1 MDQQTGTVIT
11 FAIYLALMMAI
22 GVWIYRRTST
32 LSDFL
37 LGGRSLNSFTAA
49 LSANAS
55 DMSAWLLLGLPG
67 AAYTGGISAGW
78 IGVGLAVGLY
88 LSWLLMAA
96 RLRTYTEITTD
107 LHTGK
112 AANALTLSAFL
123 EHRFEDRRGLLRMV
137 SAIVIII
144 FYGIYVSSGLVA
156 TGVLFDQLFGMPA
169 APAMGIGLL
178 AIVSYTFLGGFLA
191 VSYTDV
197 LQGLLMWSALLAVP
211 ILVLVSLGGLTAA
224 GDLIGGQ
231 SQGLLSPVTEVSLA
245 DGAWTEAG
253 GLGAIV
259 IISSLAW
266 GFGYFGQPHILARFM
281 GIRSPQAVP
290 AARRIG
296 VTWSATGMALAV
308 GVGVLGIAY
317 FADDPLPADQ
327 AESVFIRLI
336 SDLVPPWL
344 AGVLLAAI
352 LAAIMSTADSQLLV
366 ASSALTEDVYRARFR
381 RSAPPMV
388 LVWVGR
394 VTVVAVAVV
403 AYLLALRGGTVLDL
417 VGYAWAGFGAAF
429 GPPLLLALF
438 WKRCTWVGALAA
450 MLGGALTVVVYRQVD
465 TIGLYEM
472 VPGIAV
478 AFLAAFVFNRFGP
491 APSETAK
498 ADFDR
503 SIELS
508 ATRR

>member
-11 FAIYLALMMAI
+11 FAIYLVAMMAI
-22 GVWIYRRTST
+22 GVWLYRRTVT
-32 LSDFL
+32 LSDYL
-37 LGGRSLNSFTAA
+37 LGGRRLNGFTAA

-67 AAYTGGISAGW
+67 AAYTGGIAAGW
-78 IGVGLAVGLY
+78 IGVGLAAGLY

-107 LHTGK
+107 VHTGRE
-112 AANALTLSAFL
+112 ANALTLSAFL
-123 EHRFEDRRGLLRMV
+123 EHRFEDRRGVLRTV
-137 SAIVIII
+137 SAIVIIV
-144 FYGIYVSSGLVA
+144 FYAVYVSSGLVA
-156 TGVLFDQLFGMPA
+156 AGVLFDELFDLPA
-169 APAMGIGLL
+169 WLAMGVGLL
-178 AIVSYTFLGGFLA
+178 GIVTYTFLGGFLA

-197 LQGLLMWSALLAVP
+197 VQGLLMWFALLVLP
-211 ILVLVSLGGLTAA
+211 ITVVVSLGGWTAV
-224 GDLIGGQ
+224 GDLIGQ
-231 SQGLLSPVTEVSLA
+231 ESEGLLSPVAEVALT
-245 DGAWTEAG
+245 DGSWIEVG
-253 GLGAIV
+253 GLGAIA

-281 GIRSPQAVP
+281 GIRSAEAVP

-296 VTWSATGMALAV
+296 VTWSATALTFAV
-308 GVGVLGIAY
+308 AVGVLGIAY
-317 FADDPLPADQ
+317 YADDPLPAEE

-336 SDLVPPWL
+336 ADLAPPWL

-381 RSAPPMV
+381 RAAPPLL

-394 VTVVAVAVV
+394 FTVVGVAVV

-417 VGYAWAGFGAAF
+417 VAYAWAGFGATF

-450 MLGGALTVVVYRQVD
+450 MVGGAVTVVVYRQID

-472 VPGIAV
+472 VPGLAV

-491 APSETAK
+491 EPSQTAA

-503 SIELS
+503 TVELS
-508 ATRR
+508 AGRR